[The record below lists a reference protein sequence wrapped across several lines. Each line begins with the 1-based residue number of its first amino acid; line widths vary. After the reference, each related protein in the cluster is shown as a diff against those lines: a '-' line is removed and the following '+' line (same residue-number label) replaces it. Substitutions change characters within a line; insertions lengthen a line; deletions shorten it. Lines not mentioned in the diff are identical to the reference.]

1 LGSFYLGSLI
11 KEEDEM
17 MKKRAIVFT
26 FLLVLAGLS
35 ISRAVQKKY
44 EANVNMEQFQKH
56 PVIQNVFQK
65 PPANSLYPHLL
76 VLSGTFFGN
85 TPGSREV
92 RMGSVPLVET
102 AKWEMQQVGAYIP
115 SSVPAGKRYPVCIW
129 DKVANK
135 AKSNLVD
142 FLLKIMVLPSA
153 PSQGPVNSTIILIAG
168 SQNLGSSQG
177 PRKVKFGNVD
187 AQVVSWGVHSISI
200 RVPAL
205 NPGKYEGWI
214 EDNGEVVSYNFEFT
228 IL

>member
-1 LGSFYLGSLI
+1 
-11 KEEDEM
+11 

-35 ISRAVQKKY
+35 ISRAEQRKN
-44 EANVNMEQFQKH
+44 ETNVNMDQFQKH
-56 PVIQNVFQK
+56 PVIQSVFQK

-85 TPGSREV
+85 APGSREV

-102 AKWEMQQVGAYIP
+102 VKWEMQQVGAYIP

-142 FLLKIMVLPSA
+142 FLLKIMVLPSS
-153 PSQGPVNSTIILIAG
+153 PSQGPVNSTIVLIAG

-177 PRKVKFGNVD
+177 PRKVKFGKVD
-187 AQVVSWGVHSISI
+187 AQVVFWGVHSISI